1 MRGGTLPSAV
11 RLALIGKHADYV
23 LAYRGS
29 LIRAAHARGHEV
41 HAITGAPRGASHS
54 PHLGRAAERLLA
66 AGVLLHE
73 VPLDGGGANPIRD
86 LATQRALR
94 RVLEAVRPD
103 AVLCYN
109 PKLVAFGPPAARAAR
124 VPKVAAMVTGLGYA
138 FTGSGVRRAL
148 VRAAATRLYRR
159 ALAACDVV
167 FFQNQDDRDELA
179 RLGIVDAKTPILFI
193 AGSGVDLAHFPR
205 AALPEGVH
213 FLMIARLLRDKGV
226 MEYAQACRALRETHP
241 HATTTLLG
249 ATDDNPTAVP
259 ASEIERWRREGVP
272 TLRDAVEDVRPALAA
287 CTVFVLPSHREGTSK
302 VMLEA
307 MATGRA
313 IIATDAIGCREP
325 VTPEVNGVLVP
336 VGDATALATAMRR
349 LADDRALVERMGEES
364 RRIAERR
371 FDATAV
377 DRTILDALGL

>member
-1 MRGGTLPSAV
+1 VQRFTLPSAV

-29 LIRAAHARGHEV
+29 LIRAAQSRGHEV
-41 HAITGAPRGASHS
+41 HAITGAARAA
-54 PHLGRAAERLLA
+54 RAAERLRS
-66 AGVLLHE
+66 AGVVLHE
-73 VPLDGGGANPIRD
+73 IPLDGGGTNPFRD

-94 RVLEAVRPD
+94 RVLRALRPD

-109 PKLVAFGPPAARAAR
+109 PKLVAYGPTAARAAG

-138 FTGSGVRRAL
+138 FTGSGLRRSL

-167 FFQNQDDRDELA
+167 FFQNQADRDQLA
-179 RLGIVDAKTPILFI
+179 ALGIVDDRTSIRMV
-193 AGSGVDLAHFPR
+193 AGSGVDLSLFAP
-205 AALPEGVH
+205 APLPAGTH

-226 MEYAQACRALRETHP
+226 MEYAQACRALRATHP
-241 HATTTLLG
+241 QATTTLLG
-249 ATDDNPTAVP
+249 GTDDNPTAVP

-272 TLRDAVEDVRPALAA
+272 MVRDAVEDVRPALAA

-313 IIATDAIGCREP
+313 VITTDAIGCREP
-325 VTPEVNGVLVP
+325 VEPGANGVLVP
-336 VGDATALATAMRR
+336 VGDAEALAAAMRR
-349 LADDRALVERMGEES
+349 LADERGVVERFGAES
-364 RRIAERR
+364 RRIAEQR
-371 FDATAV
+371 FDAAVV
-377 DRTILDALGL
+377 DRTILDAMGL